1 MAMHSTGVSHIAV
14 CVRDLDESLKFYR
27 DILGMTV
34 TVDRVQDTS
43 TGGLPHVYAHNRSTR
58 RQAVLS
64 YGDGAVPTL
73 VMTSHPGGDADG
85 GPIKLDQVGISHI
98 SFSVSDVKALADDLI
113 AAGVELAGPMDGFT
127 NADGEVSSIFV
138 YDPDGI
144 LVQFDSGGG

>member
-64 YGDGAVPTL
+64 YGDGGVPTL
-73 VMTSHPGGDADG
+73 VMTSHPGDDADG
-85 GPIKLDQVGISHI
+85 GPIKPGPGGHQPHFFF
-98 SFSVSDVKALADDLI
+98 SFGRQS
-113 AAGVELAGPMDGFT
+113 AGRRFDRCWRRAGRPHGRFH
-127 NADGEVSSIFV
+127 
-138 YDPDGI
+138 
-144 LVQFDSGGG
+144 QRQR